1 MTERKK
7 IEKAEKKV
15 YKLLS
20 RLYNKGYLISLGFEK
35 GGYHFSFWH
44 NELHKPE
51 KKIKEI
57 KEN

>member
-1 MTERKK
+1 MTDRRK
-7 IEKAEKKV
+7 ISKAEDKV
-15 YKLLS
+15 WKLLS
-20 RLYNKGYLISLGFEK
+20 KLYNKGYLISLGFEN

-57 KEN
+57 EK